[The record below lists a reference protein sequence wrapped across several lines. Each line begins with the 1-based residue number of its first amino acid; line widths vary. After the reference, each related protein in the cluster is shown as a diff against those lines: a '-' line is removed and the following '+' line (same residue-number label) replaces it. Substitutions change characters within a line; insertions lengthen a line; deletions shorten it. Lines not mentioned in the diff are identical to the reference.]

1 MALGA
6 VNLETFFE
14 NGSEARDDED
24 LTPLF
29 AGRLAEL
36 RGGRATA
43 VLTFAFRLVLQAQR
57 RKEPVAWVARHG
69 TSFYPPDAAEAS
81 VDLDGLIVVW
91 VPDVLSATR
100 AADRLLRSGGFGL
113 VAMDLG
119 ANPAVPS
126 HALARLGGLAKKHHS
141 IVLCLTEGRHE
152 RATLGSLVSIRAEA
166 SRQKHG
172 DNRYLCKVRTLKDKR
187 NGPGWKHMEVCHGP
201 HGLR

>member
-6 VNLETFFE
+6 VNPESFLES
-14 NGSEARDDED
+14 GSETHGNED
-24 LTPLF
+24 LTSLF
-29 AGRLAEL
+29 AGRLAEV

-43 VLTFAFRLVLQAQR
+43 ALTFAFRLVLQAQR
-57 RKEPVAWVARHG
+57 RKEPVAWIARHG
-69 TSFYPPDAAEAS
+69 TVFYPPDAAEAS
-81 VDLDGLIVVW
+81 VDLDGLIVIW
-91 VPDVLSATR
+91 VPDVLPAAR

-113 VAMDLG
+113 VVMDLG
-119 ANPAVPS
+119 ADPAVPS
-126 HALARLGGLAKKHHS
+126 HALARLGGLAKKHHA

-166 SRQKHG
+166 SRQQHG
-172 DNRYLCKVRTLKDKR
+172 DNRYLCKVRALKDKR